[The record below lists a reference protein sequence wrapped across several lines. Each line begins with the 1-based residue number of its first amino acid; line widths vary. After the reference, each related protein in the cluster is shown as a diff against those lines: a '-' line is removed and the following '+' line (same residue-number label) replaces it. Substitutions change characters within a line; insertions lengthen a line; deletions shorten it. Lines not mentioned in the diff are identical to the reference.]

1 MIIKVGERV
10 MLVVWLVMVKV
21 RKGVN
26 VVVKKVFVWYNMCVD
41 KLFGRFV

>member
-21 RKGVN
+21 RKSVN
-26 VVVKKVFVWYNMCVD
+26 VVVKKVFVWYNMCV
-41 KLFGRFV
+41 